1 MSFQREVQREV
12 RCAHDSGHRDVK
24 DITLLVLHDTEGDT
38 AAGAASWF
46 ANPASEG
53 SAHLTGDGE
62 TLIRCAPNDVIT
74 WGVADVNSE
83 ALHYEMAGVRAG
95 WDRRLW
101 LTRKSR
107 RIYHQAAYR
116 MARWSVE
123 YDVSGS
129 PPGGNKEPRFRT
141 TADLNR
147 MRTLN
152 GITLHANLS
161 ASHHSS
167 STHTDPGKGFPVRRF
182 MRAFRRYRKQLRNA
196 H

>member
-1 MSFQREVQREV
+1 MKFQREVQRSV
-12 RCAHDSGHRDVK
+12 RCAHDSGHRRSV

-46 ANPASEG
+46 ANTASEG
-53 SAHLTGDGE
+53 SAHLTGDGDD
-62 TLIRCAPNDVIT
+62 LIRCAPNTVIT

-83 ALHYEMAGVRAG
+83 ALHYEMAGVRAA

-116 MARWSVE
+116 LARWSVE
-123 YDVSGS
+123 YNIV
-129 PPGGNKEPRFRT
+129 PVFRSVEW
-141 TADLNR
+141 LNQHR
-147 MRTLN
+147 ALT
-152 GITLHANLS
+152 GVTVHANLS
-161 ASHHSS
+161 ASIHSS
-167 STHTDPGKGFPVRRF
+167 STHTDPGKGFPKRRF
-182 MRAFRRYRKQLRNA
+182 MRAFRKYRQQIQNA